1 MRSEKETLRL
11 LHIDNSIAFTGALKA
26 LVNFCTFSKDNIY
39 SVIVIKKG
47 SSCKTILEEHGIK
60 VYELPFIEISKNPLH
75 LLLYFPYLIINAWKI
90 RRIALREKIDVLHN
104 NDLFNMTLYVTKFIF
119 GFRKPI
125 ITHIRMMPASFPA
138 FIYRLWRYINISLAD
153 QLIGVSHAV
162 KKAYMN
168 HKKMIVIYNINESP
182 ESHPPY
188 HVTSDN
194 QKPFRFIYLANYIHG
209 KGQDYAIQAFE
220 LLLKK
225 NPNVTLTFAGGDMG
239 LPKNLKYK
247 NQLMQEVSEKNLN
260 ENIFFEDFVRDTEL
274 KLKMYDASLNF
285 SYSESFSNVAYES
298 LKFGVPFISSDCGG
312 PAELFVN
319 GESGFL
325 VANHCVE
332 EMAEAMYQVSSNI
345 EIRKKFS
352 EKSKRKIHDLIM
364 TQLNYKDLEH
374 IFIKYRN

>member
-1 MRSEKETLRL
+1 MQSEKKTVRL
-11 LHIDNSIAFTGALKA
+11 LHVDNSIAFTGALKA
-26 LVNFCTFSKDNIY
+26 LVNFCTFSKNKIY

-75 LLLYFPYLIINAWKI
+75 LLLYFPYLVINAWKI
-90 RRIALREKIDVLHN
+90 RRIAVREKIDVLHN

-119 GFRKPI
+119 VYRKPI

-138 FIYRLWRYINISLAD
+138 FIYQLWRYINISLAD

-188 HVTSDN
+188 HVVSDN
-194 QKPFRFIYLANYIHG
+194 KRPFRFIYLANYIHG

-220 LLLKK
+220 LLLRK
-225 NPNVTLTFAGGDMG
+225 NTNVTLTFAGGDMG

-247 NQLMQEVSEKNLN
+247 SQLMQEVREKNLDKK
-260 ENIFFEDFVRDTEL
+260 IFFEDFVKDTEL
-274 KLKMYDASLNF
+274 KLKTYDASLNF

-325 VANHCVE
+325 VTNHCVE
-332 EMAEAMYQVSSNI
+332 KMAEAMYQISSNI
-345 EIRKKFS
+345 ELRKKFS
-352 EKSKRKIHDLIM
+352 EKSKMEIHDL
-364 TQLNYKDLEH
+364 TLKQLNYKDLEH
-374 IFIKYRN
+374 IFIKYGN